1 MTSSTLQTLSGS
13 CFCENVQFSIDIT
26 NKAQS
31 SIDSET
37 SENSIK
43 TIPENLTLSAYCH
56 CTNCQRLNGSPFVWT
71 THWKQESLKWLNSTM
86 IPFKHLE
93 EGISDKLDIYE
104 SMPGRKF
111 KLRCK
116 NCGSPVGSYS
126 IVKKEWTIW
135 GTTLERF
142 KSNEKSAND
151 STSNI
156 KGWEFIK
163 PDTHIFYG
171 TRILDVVDKLSKWAG
186 YEGESEK
193 LG

>member
-1 MTSSTLQTLSGS
+1 MTSSSLQTLHGS
-13 CFCENVQFSIDIT
+13 CFCGNVQYSIDIS
-26 NKAQS
+26 NKPQTS
-31 SIDSET
+31 NDPET
-37 SENSIK
+37 KETIER
-43 TIPENLTLSAYCH
+43 IPENLTLSAYCH
-56 CTNCQRLNGSPFVWT
+56 CTNCQRLNGCPFVWT
-71 THWKQESLKWLNSTM
+71 THWKQESLKWINSTM
-86 IPFKHLE
+86 IPFDHLK
-93 EGISDKLDIYE
+93 EGISNQLDLYE

-116 NCGSPVGSYS
+116 KCGSPVGSYS

-156 KGWEFIK
+156 KGWDLIK
-163 PDTHIFYG
+163 PRTHIFYG
-171 TRILDVVDKLSKWAG
+171 TRIMDVVDKLSKWSG

-193 LG
+193 LS